1 VTPVEQAAEVVRAG
15 GVVCFPTETYYG
27 LAALAMDAAAVGKVI
42 AAKGRPDA
50 MPIACVAADLAI
62 ARRLWAE
69 PVDKLALR
77 LADDHWPGPLT
88 IVAAAAPDLP
98 AELAGPGGIG
108 VRVSPHPLAAALA
121 HAVGAP
127 ITATS
132 ANRSGAPACRTID
145 AARAQLGDAV
155 DFYLDAGETP
165 GGAPSTLV
173 EVHGSI
179 GKILRAG
186 ALTLSPE
193 ELTWPR

>member
-1 VTPVEQAAEVVRAG
+1 VLDVARAAEIVKAG
-15 GVVCFPTETYYG
+15 GVVCFPTETFYG
-27 LAALAMDAAAVGKVI
+27 LAALAMDAGAIAKVI
-42 AAKGRPDA
+42 AAKGRPDG
-50 MPIACVAADLAI
+50 MPIACIAADLAI
-62 ARRLWAE
+62 ARRLWRE

-88 IVAAAAPDLP
+88 IVAAAAEDLP
-98 AELAGPGGIG
+98 PELAGPGGIG
-108 VRVSPHPLAAALA
+108 VRVSPHPVAAALA

-132 ANRSGAPACRTID
+132 ANKSGQPACRTAA
-145 AARAQLGDAV
+145 AARAQLGDSV
-155 DFYLDAGETP
+155 HYLDAGETP

-173 EVHGSI
+173 EVRDAAARI
-179 GKILRAG
+179 IRAG